1 MSPDAASPGGAT
13 PRKTLDEIRREIEE
27 EFSPRQTA
35 DAQAPPAP
43 RELPKRQ
50 PRERLVARS
59 VPRRSL
65 DDDDD
70 DQAALLELEAG
81 DSARRP
87 MPRRVGYIL
96 AGLIGCLVGQ
106 LAILGYFV
114 AVHYRSTSGVVG
126 MVATP
131 LPSAT
136 SRSQAPAPSSPPAST
151 VTSETDAA
159 PDTARS
165 PDSPDSIT
173 EPPRSRDPVAAPA
186 PGMAVAEPPAPPSLP
201 STTTVPPVTS
211 VPSPTSVP
219 PVTTPAPAVSDPK
232 PVTRPLA
239 RQPRSAP
246 RSPVVGSAARID
258 PPARGMAPQDWGK
271 SQEEVRAAL
280 REWLAVSGRGADSVT
295 SDIVV
300 ILGSDG
306 RTARTHVPMRLGGGV
321 VIREQ
326 RWERGPSG
334 WRIVAER

>member
-1 MSPDAASPGGAT
+1 MSSDAASPGGAT

-27 EFSPRQTA
+27 EFSPPQTA
-35 DAQAPPAP
+35 EAQAPPAP
-43 RELPKRQ
+43 RELPKPQ
-50 PRERLVARS
+50 PRERLATRS

-65 DDDDD
+65 DEDDD
-70 DQAALLELEAG
+70 DQLALLELEAKG
-81 DSARRP
+81 SARRP
-87 MPRRVGYIL
+87 VRSRVGYIL

-126 MVATP
+126 MAATL
-131 LPSAT
+131 LPSST

-151 VTSETDAA
+151 ATSETDSV

-165 PDSPDSIT
+165 PDSPNSMAESPGSSDA
-173 EPPRSRDPVAAPA
+173 VAAPA

-201 STTTVPPVTS
+201 SMTT
-211 VPSPTSVP
+211 VP

-246 RSPVVGSAARID
+246 RSPVVGSAARVD

-321 VIREQ
+321 VVREQ

-334 WRIVAER
+334 WRIIAER